1 MIITGYVARFDKP
14 DLNNMYFVKNKQNH
28 DKVVPLCLEHDH
40 STGYGM
46 CRLINNKYG
55 VKAIIDISDPQIA
68 KLVKTTINGLSL
80 SIFATKVAFGTKVKK
95 NDVISTCALYT
106 IMEVSLISKEK
117 SLYSDNDV
125 KLKIVEE

>member
-1 MIITGYVARFDKP
+1 MIITGYVGRFDKP

-80 SIFATKVAFGTKVKK
+80 SMFATKVAFDTKVKK
-95 NDVISTCALYT
+95 DNEFFSCVLYT

-117 SLYSDNDV
+117 SLYSDDDV